1 MAAPKAK
8 QRRSRRRAR
17 KSESAFARCSLS
29 FVSHAR
35 LLQHLLLPLP
45 FSTWKL
51 RAGGKARPHY
61 TFPLTQDS
69 KPLRIAMTSADISV
83 SFGVRLRF
91 AIVAIVEASHT
102 NSNHRI
108 PARMMKLSIA
118 LTSLL
123 VGSAAAWNSMTMK
136 TGECV
141 RKM

>member
-1 MAAPKAK
+1 
-8 QRRSRRRAR
+8 
-17 KSESAFARCSLS
+17 
-29 FVSHAR
+29 
-35 LLQHLLLPLP
+35 
-45 FSTWKL
+45 
-51 RAGGKARPHY
+51 
-61 TFPLTQDS
+61 
-69 KPLRIAMTSADISV
+69 MTSDISV